1 MYTSASP
8 FFASPLMIP
17 LALLLLINQLTGE
30 IAASLSSQLGA
41 LGFMILVVT
50 SGYGALALW
59 LLVSGQLRA
68 GLSSEGSRAGG
79 QSQ

>member
-1 MYTSASP
+1 
-8 FFASPLMIP
+8 MIP

-41 LGFMILVVT
+41 LGFMALVAT

-59 LLVSGQLRA
+59 LLLSGQLRA
-68 GLSSEGSRAGG
+68 GLSITGSSAEEP
-79 QSQ
+79 SQ